1 VPERDSAAPGDA
13 PFEADGATAVADA
26 DAHADADVADTA
38 VLDAMDVVETSGD
51 MVVWS
56 NNFDSPSD
64 EAQWSFANTAGFDDN
79 KGYAHSPP
87 NNGWVNTGTL
97 MQAVGNSIRARV
109 SPGVESRSCTA
120 SAFIAASSNIVPGMA
135 EFDVLGLDAAGS
147 STGEVLSE
155 IVLARGDGLGTY
167 VQYVTDRFAPP
178 TGGDVLIEF
187 GIFGPTNSQW
197 IRIDDVVLQC
207 SAH

>member
-1 VPERDSAAPGDA
+1 MADA
-13 PFEADGATAVADA
+13 GVHADA
-26 DAHADADVADTA
+26 DAGVHADADAGVHADADAGVHADADTA

-79 KGYAHSPP
+79 TGYAHSPP
-87 NNGWVNTGTL
+87 NNGWVNTGVFK
-97 MQAVGNSIRARV
+97 QAVWNSISARV
-109 SPGVESRSCTA
+109 DPGVESESCTA

-135 EFDVLGLDAAGS
+135 KFDVQGLDADGS
-147 STGEVLSE
+147 TSGEVLSAL
-155 IVLARGDGLGTY
+155 VLPRGDGAGTY
-167 VQYVTDRFAPP
+167 IQYVTDRFAPP
-178 TGGDVLIEF
+178 TGAGVLIEF
-187 GIFGPTNSQW
+187 GIWGPTNSQW
-197 IRIDDVVLQC
+197 IRIDDVVVKC